1 MKALLRHGH
10 RRNHGIVM
18 LTALIMGLSLTI
30 SSTSALAGD
39 QVRVTTSFD
48 ARFSS
53 AVLHQV
59 ARLFTGGF
67 GRSEADRVSQ
77 EIDGLKADQP
87 RVWQFQV
94 QYQGRAEAL
103 EVRALMD
110 DLGMIDLDFTA
121 SPDAAPAVRA
131 AVDTYL
137 NGRKR

>member
-1 MKALLRHGH
+1 VA
-10 RRNHGIVM
+10 
-18 LTALIMGLSLTI
+18 A
-30 SSTSALAGD
+30 D

-59 ARLFTGGF
+59 ARLFAGGF

-77 EIDGLKADQP
+77 EIDALKADQP
-87 RVWQFQV
+87 RVWQFEV
-94 QYQGRAEAL
+94 QYQGRTESLAI
-103 EVRALMD
+103 RALMD

-137 NGRKR
+137 NGRRR